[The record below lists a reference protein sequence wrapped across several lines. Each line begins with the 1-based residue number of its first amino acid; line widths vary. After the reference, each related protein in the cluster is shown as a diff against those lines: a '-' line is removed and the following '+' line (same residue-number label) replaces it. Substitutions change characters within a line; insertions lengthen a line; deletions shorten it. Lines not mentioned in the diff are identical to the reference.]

1 MVNLREWALPIYT
14 IMMQMSAGSMLVLWV
29 IYTLALRRHGPI
41 IANKLT
47 KNPMLIIF
55 ITVATAMV
63 GSHYHLSRPAF
74 SLFAVLNFGS
84 SWLSR
89 EVGFTV
95 IFALLVGLLLALIY
109 LRPQAV
115 KAHLVVGWGAV
126 TLGIITVYAMS
137 RVYLLPTQIAWNTV
151 ATPIAFFC
159 AMALLGIMGVTIIL
173 LINLYLST
181 LNKDTDLAL
190 MRDVTQQVLYTSSWV
205 AIGVA
210 SVELANYGFQIMDLF
225 NRGVTAHASLDLLLG
240 LYRVLFTIRIVLLI
254 CGVTAL
260 VIVALWQRRRRKPLV
275 RYLKPIY
282 LTFLTVLISEVLG
295 RFLFYAVH
303 VRTGI

>member
-1 MVNLREWALPIYT
+1 MVNLREWALPVYT

-29 IYTLALRRHGPI
+29 IYTLALRQYGHD

-47 KNPMLIIF
+47 KYPILIIF
-55 ITVATAMV
+55 VTVATAMV

-74 SLFAVLNFGS
+74 SLFAVLNFKS

-95 IFALLVGLLLALIY
+95 LFAVLVGLLLLLSQ
-109 LRPQAV
+109 LRPHAV
-115 KAHLVVGWGAV
+115 KAQLAAGWGAAI
-126 TLGIITVYAMS
+126 LGVVTVYAMS
-137 RVYLLPTQIAWNTV
+137 QVYLLPTQIAWNSIT
-151 ATPIAFFC
+151 TPIAFFC
-159 AMALLGIMGVTIIL
+159 AMTLLGVFGVTIIL
-173 LINLYLST
+173 LINLYLFT

-190 MRDVTQQVLYTSSWV
+190 IRSVIQQVLYMSSWAAT
-205 AIGVA
+205 AIA
-210 SVELANYGFQIMDLF
+210 LIELGNYGYQIMDLF
-225 NRGVTAHASLDLLLG
+225 NRGDTAHASLDLLLG
-240 LYRVLFTIRIVLLI
+240 LYRVLFIIRIVMLI

-260 VIVALWQRRRRKPLV
+260 AIVTFWQRKSRKPLM
-275 RYLKPIY
+275 RFLAPIY

-295 RFLFYAVH
+295 RFLFYAIH